1 MKWHVIYVCILI
13 YIYMYI
19 YIYTHVYAY
28 IKICTFY
35 VHVYAYVYGHV
46 HAYVCKDLE
55 GLVTRLDAVV
65 LGETAMVMSY
75 RTAMALGHS

>member
-1 MKWHVIYVCILI
+1 MEWHVIYVCILI
-13 YIYMYI
+13 RIYIYMYI
-19 YIYTHVYAY
+19 HVYAY

-55 GLVTRLDAVV
+55 GLVTWLDAVV
-65 LGETAMVMSY
+65 PGETAMVMSY